1 MKFFIAASEIF
12 LSLKLTDIVLSRA
25 PPVMEISKKKN
36 LGVEMVIVASGSG
49 ESWFKLTLA
58 FDQLPA
64 IASS

>member
-1 MKFFIAASEIF
+1 
-12 LSLKLTDIVLSRA
+12 
-25 PPVMEISKKKN
+25 MEISKKKN

-58 FDQLPA
+58 FDQFPA